1 MLRATTTTRGESEMS
16 KVAMVATFTCAE
28 GKNEEMDA
36 ALAAQVAAAA
46 DLEGVEVYSYH
57 RGEGSNY
64 SFFALF
70 TSMESVQA
78 HGEADSLKE
87 VMPEFMSLLA
97 GPPQMSMYSP
107 VAAAGLDL

>member
-1 MLRATTTTRGESEMS
+1 MS
-16 KVAMVATFTCAE
+16 KVSMVATFTCAE
-28 GKNEEMDA
+28 GKNDEMDA

-57 RGEGSNY
+57 RGEGDNY

-70 TSMESVQA
+70 SSMESVQA
-78 HGEADSLKE
+78 HGEADSLKD
-87 VMPEFMSLLA
+87 VMPVFMSLL
-97 GPPQMSMYSP
+97 GSPPQMSMYSP

>member
-1 MLRATTTTRGESEMS
+1 MS

-28 GKNEEMDA
+28 GKNDEMDA
-36 ALAAQVAAAA
+36 ALAAQVAAASE
-46 DLEGVEVYSYH
+46 LEGVEVYSYH

-70 TSMESVQA
+70 TSMESLQA
-78 HGEADSLKE
+78 HGDADSLKE
-87 VMPEFMSLLA
+87 VMPAFMSLL
-97 GPPQMSMYSP
+97 GSPPQMSMYSP